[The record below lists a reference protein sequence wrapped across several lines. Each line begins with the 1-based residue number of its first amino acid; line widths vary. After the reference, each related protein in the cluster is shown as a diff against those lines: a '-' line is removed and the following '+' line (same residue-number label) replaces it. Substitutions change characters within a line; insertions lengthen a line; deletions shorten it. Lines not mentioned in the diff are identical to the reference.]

1 MFKRK
6 IRACALVI
14 FITSP
19 LALADSVGITLD
31 FVADI
36 CQAVESAILDAV
48 VEYETYND
56 PPPKLQ
62 AIAGTNFGVQKGR
75 AKHVWSTARPSMESD
90 PNQLKR
96 APLWLSKST
105 EKVTIMNAQGHSWDS
120 EITQSYNGKIAKRHQ
135 LDGWPKRV
143 SFGTITETRHFMPKR
158 GITPLGFTVLR
169 FQEKPL
175 SKHLREKES
184 VSLNNTIKTVNGFE
198 TIQVDLFVTI
208 NDRKILSRRVY
219 FSVDHYLTPVKI
231 EYFNGRKVALTVE
244 VFALEK
250 VGEGLLWFPK
260 KGRLASSV
268 RGTRAYVYE
277 ASKIAV
283 NQGLAKEYFDIDF
296 PMGTKVRDEIRDLE
310 YVVGE

>member
-1 MFKRK
+1 MFKWK

-19 LALADSVGITLD
+19 LALADSADITLD
-31 FVADI
+31 FLADI
-36 CQAVESAILDAV
+36 CEAMESAIFDVV

-56 PPPKLQ
+56 PAPKLQ
-62 AIAGTNFGVQKGR
+62 EIAGTNMAILKGR
-75 AKHVWSTARPSMESD
+75 AKHVWSTARPSVQSD
-90 PNQLKR
+90 PNQLKG
-96 APLWLSKST
+96 PLLWLSKST
-105 EKVTIMNAQGHSWDS
+105 QKFTLMNAHGNSWDS
-120 EITQSYNGKIAKRHQ
+120 QITQSYNGKISKRHQ
-135 LDGWPKRV
+135 LDGWPRRV
-143 SFGTITETRHFMPKR
+143 SYGTIVEKRHFMPKR

-198 TIQVDLFVTI
+198 TIHVDLFVSI

-231 EYFNGRKVALTVE
+231 EYFNGRKIALTVE
-244 VFALEK
+244 VFALEE
-250 VGEGLLWFPK
+250 VANGWCFPK
-260 KGRLASSV
+260 KGRLTPSA
-268 RGTRAYVYE
+268 GRAYVYE

-283 NQGLAKEYFDIDF
+283 NQGLAKEYFDIEF
-296 PMGTKVRDEIRDLE
+296 PLGTKVRDEIKGVE
-310 YVVGE
+310 YIVKPK